1 MDTYARAAVQ
11 KSVARMLLE
20 SGFTEVEQ
28 SALDW
33 LVDLSCASL
42 ERAGQFAKKYA
53 EHSRRSLVFRYD
65 AERAL
70 SALHEPIIRE
80 SRLKLKNEADAPATA
95 ANGVEGP
102 NGDVDMENAEAA
114 PKSVPKFL
122 QPMPSINKSFEI
134 STKLQ
139 PIPMSKQDFSEDRF
153 QVSKAL
159 KAVNIAIGKLPITRQ
174 VLNHIEE
181 KQAKPDLITRPVR
194 PMPGQVLSTWWE
206 CKPRARSEQEMSV
219 EEDLY
224 FGNRG
229 CWFRKKRKPKAAQP
243 QPHGRGLAKGTRL
256 KLKLGR
262 LKPRATGSEVDQEKY
277 FALRRLTITIIIS
290 YFDSDL
296 QMANIFSAFC
306 SR

>member
-1 MDTYARAAVQ
+1 MDAYARSAVQ

-53 EHSRRSLVFRYD
+53 EHSQRSLVFRYD

-70 SALHEPIIRE
+70 SALHEPIVRD
-80 SRLKLKNEADAPATA
+80 SRLKLKNEGDAPDSSGA
-95 ANGVEGP
+95 GVEGP
-102 NGDVDMENAEAA
+102 TSGDVDMSQEA

-139 PIPMSKQDFSEDRF
+139 PIPMPRQEFAEDRF

-159 KAVNIAIGKLPITRQ
+159 KAVNIAIGKLPIHRQ

-181 KQAKPDLITRPVR
+181 KQAKPDLITRPER
-194 PMPGQVLSTWWE
+194 PIPGQRMPAWWQ
-206 CKPRARSEQEMSV
+206 CKPRIRSEHEMSI

-229 CWFRKKRKPKAAQP
+229 CWFKKRQKAKRHVSPKPGVTK
-243 QPHGRGLAKGTRL
+243 KL

-262 LKPRATGSEVDQEKY
+262 LKLPRAADSEVRELCPS
-277 FALRRLTITIIIS
+277 F
-290 YFDSDL
+290 
-296 QMANIFSAFC
+296 
-306 SR
+306 